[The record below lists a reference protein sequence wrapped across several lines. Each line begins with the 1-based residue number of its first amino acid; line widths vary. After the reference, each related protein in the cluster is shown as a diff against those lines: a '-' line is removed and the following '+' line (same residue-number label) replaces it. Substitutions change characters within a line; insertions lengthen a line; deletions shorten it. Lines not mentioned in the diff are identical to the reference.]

1 MLQDLRIKAVSMSGT
16 DIARISIAL
25 IIIIVLLRLAYT
37 LETQLPVI
45 EPRFSQGGLL
55 TASIVHIVAIFIAYN
70 SLLPLAT
77 TLLRQDDWVFQVVFL
92 LLLCV
97 PLFRGGKAFYKGIDD
112 IIKFWTNRLG
122 ESSDNITSCSICGY
136 ENELFAEFCS
146 GCGSKLE
153 KSTNPEVT
161 TCKQCG
167 VENESGAKFCLKCGA
182 SLLSNT
188 DGKKN
193 ICDQCNAE
201 NKSKAKF
208 CTECGTPFA
217 DS

>member
-1 MLQDLRIKAVSMSGT
+1 MVQLKRRKIFYSSAIRAILSVIALTITWALVIHLPMLQDLRIKAVSMSGT

-92 LLLCV
+92 LLLSAFFSGLLGPCLLLYSPPEPTWAPTDV
-97 PLFRGGKAFYKGIDD
+97 RLVSHIWTWGQPRRYMPLSPPFSIFQS
-112 IIKFWTNRLG
+112 TQ
-122 ESSDNITSCSICGY
+122 SS
-136 ENELFAEFCS
+136 
-146 GCGSKLE
+146 
-153 KSTNPEVT
+153 KSP
-161 TCKQCG
+161 
-167 VENESGAKFCLKCGA
+167 
-182 SLLSNT
+182 
-188 DGKKN
+188 
-193 ICDQCNAE
+193 
-201 NKSKAKF
+201 
-208 CTECGTPFA
+208 
-217 DS
+217 